1 MKNNPSFHTSFLACQ
16 QGFFFGGIKIQ
27 VLVELEFGAS
37 ILSFVAKGCW
47 EGRRL
52 PKTWK
57 DSTPSLLGGKFSN

>member
-1 MKNNPSFHTSFLACQ
+1 MPTRL
-16 QGFFFGGIKIQ
+16 FFGGIKIQ